1 MQPEAAD
8 VEWLLGPGA
17 TLRRLAGLW
26 RQRQDYSGRLRAAL
40 TLTAVALMPA
50 FVALKLTMD
59 PPDEL
64 EELAM
69 CGFVALVAGGMLVK
83 AALFVHGGR
92 ALRQLVQLLYW
103 TRGRYGSGG
112 SGDATRRR
120 YRKLSDRVYFYLQA
134 ASVPAIS
141 GWVCSPLLSRI
152 VLQGAPE
159 SGDARRQ
166 LPTPAWLPLDIQAS
180 PTYELLYAMLA
191 FCLLIASETS
201 VGIDSFFIH
210 LMLMISAEIEVLS
223 QNVSAMQRT
232 LTETPQHKD
241 EDWCS
246 NVEINNE
253 TQKFSR
259 SQHSLNTTLI
269 TEDVSDEE
277 IYSLLVNNVRHHQT
291 IFRLVALLQSSMTV
305 SIFVLL
311 LVNMANLCSS
321 VFVTAVLLQRDKSVT
336 KALKSL
342 VAIPPVLY
350 QTGLYCIFGNIIT
363 DQSEKL
369 VNSAFNC
376 GWADCDI
383 RFKRILLIF
392 MMRATQP
399 MEITVGK
406 TCKLSKQMLVQR
418 VLWRTETDFG
428 VNDNW
433 LPQ

>member
-26 RQRQDYSGRLRAAL
+26 RQQHDNSGRLRAAL

-69 CGFVALVAGGMLVK
+69 CGFVAFITSGMLVK
-83 AALFVHGGR
+83 AALFVHGVS
-92 ALRQLVQLLYW
+92 ALRQLVQLLHW
-103 TRGRYGSGG
+103 TMGRYGSGG

-134 ASVPAIS
+134 AVVPAII
-141 GWVCSPLLSRI
+141 GWVCSPLLSRS
-152 VLQGAPE
+152 VLRGAE
-159 SGDARRQ
+159 GSGDTRRQ
-166 LPTPAWLPLDIQAS
+166 LPAPAWLPLDVQVS
-180 PTYELLYAMLA
+180 PTYQLLYAMLS

-201 VGIDSFFIH
+201 VSIDSFFIH

-223 QNVSAMQRT
+223 HNVSAMQRIRT
-232 LTETPQHKD
+232 KIPQYMV
-241 EDWCS
+241 EELCS
-246 NVEINNE
+246 SVQINNE

-269 TEDVSDEE
+269 TKDVSDEE
-277 IYSLLVNNVRHHQT
+277 IYFQLVNNVRHHQT
-291 IFRLVALLQSSMTV
+291 IFRLVAVLQSSMTM

-311 LVNMANLCSS
+311 FVNMANLCSS
-321 VFVTAVLLQRDKSVT
+321 MFVTAVLLQRDKSVT
-336 KALKSL
+336 KALKAL
-342 VAIPPVLY
+342 LAIPPVLY

-369 VNSAFNC
+369 VNCAFNC

-383 RFKRILLIF
+383 RFKRNLLIF
-392 MMRATQP
+392 MMRAMQP

-406 TCKLSKQMLVQR
+406 TCKLSKQMLVQ
-418 VLWRTETDFG
+418 VLNGTYALLNMLYNFHG
-428 VNDNW
+428 SG
-433 LPQ
+433 